1 MYKTIL
7 VPLDGSARA
16 EQILAHVEDMASS
29 FDASVVLLQVLS
41 PIIPVMDPDA
51 FLLELGIDEINARVK
66 EAQSY
71 LTTLQEKLTQKKI
84 NNRTVVFEDG
94 RHLEQEISLRAY
106 SLHEVGK
113 LLHRAGF
120 RVMEVSGHISH
131 RGEFFGNESRSLV
144 LLAEKRP
151 D

>member
-1 MYKTIL
+1 ME
-7 VPLDGSARA
+7 VNRA
-16 EQILAHVEDMASS
+16 LKVGGR
-29 FDASVVLLQVLS
+29 
-41 PIIPVMDPDA
+41 
-51 FLLELGIDEINARVK
+51 FLLEIVNRDYAIQNLPARIWWEGKGCVVL
-66 EAQSY
+66 EEVSFEFF
-71 LTTLQEKLTQKKI
+71 TSRII

-94 RHLEQEISLRAY
+94 RHLEQEIALRAY

-113 LLHRAGF
+113 LMHRAGF